1 MSALFDFER
10 LTNDDY
16 VKQSLLLAS
25 LVPRLSPM
33 APIGESLGTRLV
45 ACQQGE
51 VKVKQVLPQRLGSQ
65 EDRSCHL
72 DQPDPEKLQ

>member
-33 APIGESLGTRLV
+33 APHRREPGYEVGCLPAGRSKSKTGVTATPGEPG
-45 ACQQGE
+45 GPF
-51 VKVKQVLPQRLGSQ
+51 LPFG
-65 EDRSCHL
+65 
-72 DQPDPEKLQ
+72 PA